1 MMRRIWFVGIMVLI
15 FFMVCPVHKTQALSA
30 SFYPGNLKKNT
41 TETDPNNG
49 LGNLEISGGKN
60 GNIVIKDKGT
70 EHSVKNQVNDM
81 FNHANVMSTGI
92 TGVLALICLV
102 YFMVNIVQ
110 FAGSGLSGQAG
121 KKWMA
126 LIKILT
132 SGLGAMLLGGYF
144 VYAIF
149 VYGLLR

>member
-1 MMRRIWFVGIMVLI
+1 
-15 FFMVCPVHKTQALSA
+15 
-30 SFYPGNLKKNT
+30 
-41 TETDPNNG
+41 
-49 LGNLEISGGKN
+49 
-60 GNIVIKDKGT
+60 
-70 EHSVKNQVNDM
+70 M
-81 FNHANVMSTGI
+81 FNHANVASTGI
-92 TGVLALICLV
+92 TGVLAFICLV

-121 KKWMA
+121 KKWIA

-132 SGLGAMLLGGYF
+132 SGLGVMLLGGYF